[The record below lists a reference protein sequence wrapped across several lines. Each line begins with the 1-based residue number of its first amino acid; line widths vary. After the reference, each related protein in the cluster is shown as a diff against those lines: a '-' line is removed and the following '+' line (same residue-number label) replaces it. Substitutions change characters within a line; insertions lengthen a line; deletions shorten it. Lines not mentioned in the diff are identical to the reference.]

1 MRAALWLEMYSRQ
14 SQLSTYKTKSLT
26 YWDSGNIC
34 CFFLTC
40 IFCTLGF
47 FSDGITCRVTDIT
60 LTNLLANSISSAIS
74 QFELKDL
81 NIRVLAIRV
90 LYMYA

>member
-1 MRAALWLEMYSRQ
+1 MLIFFFF
-14 SQLSTYKTKSLT
+14 
-26 YWDSGNIC
+26 IC
-34 CFFLTC
+34 L
-40 IFCTLGF
+40 FCTLGF

-81 NIRVLAIRV
+81 NIRVLAMRV